1 MIHAPTQNWEGIKYP
16 FARQTLIEKS
26 RSKANQVMVE
36 IVLVFVDYRTKR
48 LF

>member
-1 MIHAPTQNWEGIKYP
+1 MILAPNQNWEGIKYP
-16 FARQTLIEKS
+16 FARQTLTEKS
-26 RSKANQVMVE
+26 RCKANQVMVK